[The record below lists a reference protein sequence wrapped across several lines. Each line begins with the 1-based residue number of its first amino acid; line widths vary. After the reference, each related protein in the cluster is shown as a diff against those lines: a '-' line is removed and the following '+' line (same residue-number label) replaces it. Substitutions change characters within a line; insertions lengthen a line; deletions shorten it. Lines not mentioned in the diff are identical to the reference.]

1 MNQKPFILVAED
13 DKFYASLYTARLLK
27 EGYDTQVVGS
37 GDAVFHVLAE
47 RLPDVLVLDLL
58 LPHTDGLQVLKQI
71 RADDRYKDLKVLVFS
86 NLGSED
92 MIDRVKALGVTD
104 YLVKTNISL
113 QEMVAKVKYY
123 LHS

>member
-37 GDAVFHVLAE
+37 GNEVFQVLTE

-58 LPHTDGLQVLKQI
+58 LPHTDGLGVLEKL

-92 MIDRVKALGVTD
+92 MIDRVRALGVTE

-113 QEMVAKVKYY
+113 QEMVARVKHY
-123 LHS
+123 LQS